1 MTVPEAIQH
10 PALRRYA
17 LRCLRLPLG
26 GAVLPLALPDA
37 QDWRRRGQWAEA
49 TARGAEPPYWVQV
62 WPASVALARL
72 LWRFQRL
79 EGQRVLDLGCGLGIP
94 GIAAARLG
102 ALVTFADRE
111 QDALH
116 FAQWN
121 ATRMS
126 TAAAAPATQRID
138 WSRDVVAGRFD
149 FVLLADVSY
158 RTPHHAP
165 LRRQLEHA
173 LAPGG
178 CIVHADPM
186 RAESRVFLSE
196 LEKDFATLETTKV
209 THFGDKRIEVRLV
222 VAARERDD
230 LARWTNAVGLA
241 ARRAHG
247 EAS

>member
-37 QDWRRRGQWAEA
+37 QDWRRRGHWAAA
-49 TARGAEPPYWVQV
+49 TDRGAEPPYWVQV

-72 LWRFQRL
+72 LGRFGRL
-79 EGQRVLDLGCGLGIP
+79 EGTRVLDLGCGLGIP
-94 GIAAARLG
+94 GIAAARMG
-102 ALVTFADRE
+102 ASVTFADRE

-126 TAAAAPATQRID
+126 AAAVPPATQLLD

-173 LAPGG
+173 LAPRG

-186 RAESRVFLSE
+186 RPESRVFLAQ
-196 LEKDFATLETTKV
+196 LEKDFATLATVKA
-209 THFGDKRIEVRLV
+209 THFGDKRVDVRLV
-222 VAARERDD
+222 VAARERCD
-230 LARWTNAVGLA
+230 LARWTDAVGPA
-241 ARRAHG
+241 APEAHG

>member
-37 QDWRRRGQWAEA
+37 KDWRRRGHWAAA
-49 TARGAEPPYWVQV
+49 TERGAEPPYWVQV

-72 LWRFQRL
+72 LWRF
-79 EGQRVLDLGCGLGIP
+79 GQLKGHSVLDLGCGLGIP

-111 QDALH
+111 PDALH

-121 ATRMS
+121 GRRMS
-126 TAAAAPATQRID
+126 TAAAGPATQLLD

-158 RTPHHAP
+158 RAPHHAP

-173 LAPGG
+173 LAPRG

-186 RAESRVFLSE
+186 RPESRVFLAQ
-196 LEKDFATLETTKV
+196 LERDFATLETTRT
-209 THFGDKRIEVRLV
+209 THFGDKRVEVRLV
-222 VAARERDD
+222 VAARERSD
-230 LARWTNAVGLA
+230 LAQWTDAAGPA

>member
-1 MTVPEAIQH
+1 VTVPEAIQH

-26 GAVLPLALPDA
+26 SAVLPLALPDA
-37 QDWRRRGQWAEA
+37 GDWRRRGHWAAA
-49 TARGAEPPYWVQV
+49 TERGAEPPYWVQV

-72 LWRFQRL
+72 LWRFGQL
-79 EGQRVLDLGCGLGIP
+79 EGRRVLDLGCGLGIP
-94 GIAAARLG
+94 GIAAARMG
-102 ALVTFADRE
+102 ASVTFADRE

-121 ATRMS
+121 ARRVS
-126 TAAAAPATQRID
+126 TAAAAPETQQLD

-149 FVLLADVSY
+149 LVLLADVSY
-158 RTPHHAP
+158 RAPHHAP

-173 LAPGG
+173 LAERG

-186 RAESRVFLSE
+186 RAESRVFLTQ
-196 LEKDFATLETTKV
+196 LEKDFATLETTRAA
-209 THFGDKRIEVRLV
+209 HFGGKRVDVRLV
-222 VAARERDD
+222 VAARERCD
-230 LARWTNAVGLA
+230 LAQWTGAIGPA
-241 ARRAHG
+241 SRGAHG